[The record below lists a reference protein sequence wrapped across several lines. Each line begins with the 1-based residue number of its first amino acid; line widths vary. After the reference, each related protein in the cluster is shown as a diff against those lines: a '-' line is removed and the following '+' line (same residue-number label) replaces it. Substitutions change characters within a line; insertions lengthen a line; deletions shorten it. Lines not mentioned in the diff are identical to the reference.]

1 MLVKI
6 VKIIDWIN
14 NYFIGTSKT
23 EVRLSSSDIKSIIV
37 YVIIFRDLDTLNQS
51 GICGWVSV
59 AKRWVSRIIE
69 VILCLQ
75 QVMCVVKL

>member
-37 YVIIFRDLDTLNQS
+37 YVIIFGDLDTLNQS
-51 GICGWVSV
+51 GICG
-59 AKRWVSRIIE
+59 
-69 VILCLQ
+69 
-75 QVMCVVKL
+75 